1 VASALRVRCIRSCR
15 PFCCGDAGAIN
26 SGRMPRRIHQT
37 DNVDRRPS
45 AVVAKGTPL
54 SVRMIPGKPY
64 SWKRCK
70 KIGRAVAIAVESKPW
85 QVSKYRLKPS
95 TIVNG

>member
-1 VASALRVRCIRSCR
+1 MRSWR

-26 SGRMPRRIHQT
+26 SGRMPSRIHQT
-37 DNVDRRPS
+37 DNVDSRPS

-64 SWKRCK
+64 SWKRWREDRP
-70 KIGRAVAIAVESKPW
+70 GRGDRGREQSVAGQ
-85 QVSKYRLKPS
+85 QVPAEAIDECERNL
-95 TIVNG
+95 VGN